1 MDDFTPLPEG
11 QGSVAPISH
20 RSKSPTAPASVYV
33 ANPYSYEAVEGP
45 DSEVGLFQ
53 YWAVI
58 RHNGRTIVAASFVG
72 LLLGFFVSFAIT
84 SIYRAT
90 TTIEILAMN
99 ENFMNMRERNPV
111 DNNTDS
117 DVSEVETQ
125 AQLLGSATMFKRV
138 AARLDPQAAQAP
150 KTKQPVP
157 APAWQ
162 HVLHLDPAW
171 LHKLHLAPAGSMA
184 SSPDLA
190 ARTNARTVLISKAS
204 ESLKVRPMP
213 HTRII
218 EATVKS
224 ADPQLAA
231 DFLNILA
238 QEFIDQNQEAR
249 LVTSQHTGDWLN
261 RELNE
266 ARDKLRQSE
275 DALQEYARGS
285 GLVYTNETT
294 NVATEKLQQYQQAL
308 SNATT
313 DRILKQARFELAQ
326 TSPPD
331 SLADVLNDA
340 ALRDLQLKITDLK
353 RQIADLSTVFNSEFS
368 KVRRVEAELQS
379 LQAAFDRSRTDVL
392 NRIKTDFEEA
402 SRRERLL
409 SNAYDKQTADV
420 TGQGE
425 KAIQYNILKRDVD
438 SNRQLYDAMSQQMK
452 QASIATAMRASSA
465 RIVDAA
471 EVPGEPDS
479 PSFKLNSAV
488 GLLGGL
494 LLSTIAVLVR
504 SEADR
509 TLRSQ
514 GDIKRWTELPELGA
528 IPNASG
534 AGSYYLYNSPSTAE
548 LRKVRVRLSTSP
560 SVRLSISPS
569 TLGDGV
575 KLATW
580 QGSATLLAESF
591 RCALTSMLSMG
602 EDGARPHV
610 LVIASGNP
618 AEGKTTAAVNIAI
631 AASEVHLRVLVIDAD
646 LRRPRVHHMFNLS
659 NERGLVDCLRQ
670 PMTEDAIGSLVR
682 PSTVPNL
689 DVLTSGPETTAAARL
704 LHSSNFATLIRRF
717 RAEYDMILIDTPPM
731 LQMTDARIVGRQ
743 ADGVILVARAR
754 RTARED
760 LLAAK
765 ERFVEDRVPV
775 LGCILNDWD
784 PKRSSETHYRSQVSV
799 DRTWG

>member
-1 MDDFTPLPEG
+1 MDDLTRLPEG
-11 QGSVAPISH
+11 QSYVAPISH
-20 RSKSPTAPASVYV
+20 RPNAPAAPASVYV
-33 ANPYSYEAVEGP
+33 SNPYNYDVFEGP

-58 RHNGRTIVAASFVG
+58 RRNGLKILLASLVG
-72 LLLGFFVSFAIT
+72 LLLGFSVTFAIT
-84 SIYRAT
+84 STYRAA
-90 TTIEILAMN
+90 TTIEILAIN
-99 ENFMNMRERNPV
+99 ENFMNMRGTNPV

-117 DVSEVETQ
+117 DVSEIETQ
-125 AQLLGSATMFKRV
+125 TQLLGSATMLQRV
-138 AARLDPQAAQAP
+138 AARLNPQPEQVS
-150 KTKQPVP
+150 KTKQPIP
-157 APAWQ
+157 APAWLRFLNLDPEWLRK
-162 HVLHLDPAW
+162 LHLDPASNG
-171 LHKLHLAPAGSMA
+171 AN
-184 SSPDLA
+184 PDLVA
-190 ARTNARTVLISKAS
+190 PTSPRSVLISKTADT
-204 ESLKVRPMP
+204 LKVRPMP

-224 ADPQLAA
+224 PDPQLAA

-238 QEFIDQNQEAR
+238 QEFIEQNQESR

-261 RELNE
+261 RELKD

-275 DALQEYARGS
+275 DAVQEYARSS

-308 SNATT
+308 SNATA

-340 ALRDLQLKITDLK
+340 TLRDLQLKITDLK
-353 RQIADLSTVFNSEFS
+353 RQIADLSTVFNPEFS
-368 KVRRVEAELQS
+368 KVRRATAELQS
-379 LQAAFDRSRTDVL
+379 LETAFDRNRADVL

-409 SNAYDKQTADV
+409 SNAYDKQTVDV

-438 SNRQLYDAMSQQMK
+438 SNRQLYDAMLQQMK

-465 RIVDAA
+465 RVVDPANA
-471 EVPGEPDS
+471 PLQPDS
-479 PSFKLNSAV
+479 PSFRLDSAL
-488 GLLGGL
+488 GLLSGF

-509 TLRSQ
+509 TVKSQ
-514 GDIKRWTELPELGA
+514 GDIKHWVELPELGA
-528 IPNASG
+528 IPNANG
-534 AGSYYLYNSPSTAE
+534 IGRSYYLHNSSDGARSP
-548 LRKVRVRLSTSP
+548 KVRVRLA
-560 SVRLSISPS
+560 ISPLPS
-569 TLGDGV
+569 SRDGIE
-575 KLATW
+575 LATW

-591 RCALTSMLSMG
+591 RCALTSILTMG

-610 LVIASGNP
+610 LVIASGSP
-618 AEGKTTAAVNIAI
+618 GEGKTTAVANIAI
-631 AASEVHLRVLVIDAD
+631 AASEIHLRVLVIDAD
-646 LRRPRVHHMFNLS
+646 LRCPRVNHVFNLS
-659 NERGLVDCLRQ
+659 NERGLVDCLQ
-670 PMTEDAIGSLVR
+670 QQMTEDAMSLLVR

-704 LHSSNFATLIRRF
+704 LHSPNYAALIRRF

-731 LQMTDARIVGRQ
+731 LQMTDARIVSKQ
-743 ADGVILVARAR
+743 ADGVILVARAGQ
-754 RTARED
+754 TAREA

-765 ERFVEDRVPV
+765 ERFEQDGIPV
-775 LGCILNDWD
+775 LGSILNDWD
-784 PKRSSETHYRSQVSV
+784 PKRSSDRYYRGSSRLVRPARSPERN
-799 DRTWG
+799 DI

>member
-58 RHNGRTIVAASFVG
+58 RRNGRTIVAASFVG
-72 LLLGFFVSFAIT
+72 LLLGFFVTFAIT
-84 SIYRAT
+84 SIYRAS

-150 KTKQPVP
+150 KTRQPIPVP
-157 APAWQ
+157 GWQ
-162 HVLHLDPAW
+162 HFLHLDPVW

-184 SSPDLA
+184 VDPDLA
-190 ARTNARTVLISKAS
+190 ARTSVRTVLISKAAG
-204 ESLKVRPMP
+204 SLKVRPIP

-224 ADPQLAA
+224 PDPQLAA

-261 RELNE
+261 RELKE

-340 ALRDLQLKITDLK
+340 AMRDLQLKITDLK
-353 RQIADLSTVFNSEFS
+353 RQIADLSTVFNPEFS

-494 LLSTIAVLVR
+494 LLSAITVLVR

-514 GDIKRWTELPELGA
+514 GDIKRWAELPELGA
-528 IPNASG
+528 IPNANG
-534 AGSYYLYNSPSTAE
+534 AGSYYLYNSPGGAE
-548 LRKVRVRLSTSP
+548 PRKVRVRLST
-560 SVRLSISPS
+560 SPS

-580 QGSATLLAESF
+580 QGRATLLAESF
-591 RCALTSMLSMG
+591 RSALTSILTMG

-618 AEGKTTAAVNIAI
+618 AEGKTTAVVNIAI

-659 NERGLVDCLRQ
+659 NERGLVDCLGRA
-670 PMTEDAIGSLVR
+670 MTQDAISSLVR

-689 DVLTSGPETTAAARL
+689 DVLTSGPETTAAAQL
-704 LHSSNFATLIRRF
+704 LHSSNFATLIKRF
-717 RAEYDMILIDTPPM
+717 RAEYDIVLIDTPPM
-731 LQMTDARIVGRQ
+731 LQMTDARIVSRQ
-743 ADGVILVARAR
+743 ADGVILVARAG

-765 ERFVEDRVPV
+765 ERFVEDRIPV
-775 LGCILNDWD
+775 LGSILNDWD
-784 PKRSSETHYRSQVSV
+784 PKRSSEIHYRSQETV
-799 DRTWG
+799 DQTWG